1 MPRIHPRPLVVL
13 YVACALG
20 AAAVPDAGHAQGRYD
35 VSFQLQMSEQ
45 FARVRALGGPATVAW
60 MTSNSSTMTGLA
72 RDQTGL
78 DTTSGAPIP
87 VWTNWGGESDYEHI
101 EPPIFV
107 DGRALN
113 TTFVGYVPGGNWAF
127 ASMSISANLP
137 ATGGEVH
144 VEGLW
149 WTQFEILPGQSA
161 PIPGV
166 ARLVAPG
173 APALAGA
180 SWVGGVDAA
189 TDSMSW
195 SLQSA
200 AYGVGI
206 TFSGAMLQPL
216 APGLDV
222 FTATPGADGRLE
234 IRVSNPTDQV
244 IAGRFSARTSIDAS
258 YVNLGDVPVSPV
270 PEAPVWALQLL
281 ACGLMGTAWLRQ
293 RRRRP
298 H

>member
-1 MPRIHPRPLVVL
+1 MPFIRRRPRVAIRL
-13 YVACALG
+13 ACAIG
-20 AAAVPDAGHAQGRYD
+20 AAALPAASPAQGLYD
-35 VSFQLQMSEQ
+35 VSFQLQVSEL
-45 FARVRALGGPATVAW
+45 FAPVRALGGPATVAW
-60 MTSNSSTMTGLA
+60 MTTNSSTMTGTA
-72 RDQTGL
+72 RDQVGV
-78 DTTSGAPIP
+78 DTSGP
-87 VWTNWGGESDYEHI
+87 VPQPLWSGWGYESDYEFI
-101 EPPIFV
+101 GRPRFV
-107 DGRALN
+107 DGQPLD
-113 TTFVGYVPGGNWAF
+113 TTFTGYVPGGRWAF
-127 ASMSISANLP
+127 ARMSIGAQVP

-149 WTQFEILPGQSA
+149 STQFEILPFSSA

-180 SWVGGVDAA
+180 SWLGGVDAA

-195 SLQSA
+195 SLDSA

-206 TFSGAMLQPL
+206 TFSASILQPL

-244 IAGRFSARTSIDAS
+244 ITGSFSARTRIDAS
-258 YVNLGDVPVSPV
+258 YANLGDVPVSPV
-270 PEAPVWALQLL
+270 PEAPVWAMQVL
-281 ACGLMGTAWLRQ
+281 AAGLVAAGLV
-293 RRRRP
+293 RRRRRG
-298 H
+298 